1 MHECQIS
8 LAELMGRERESQK
21 ITEDRVPKCHALQSG
36 VTWSGRGRAPHRIVD
51 KNQDDFLARA

>member
-21 ITEDRVPKCHALQSG
+21 ITADPVPKYRHLQSG
-36 VTWSGRGRAPHRIVD
+36 VTWSGRGRAPHWIVGR
-51 KNQDDFLARA
+51 NQDDFLVRA